1 MHHAWLFSQMFA
13 KQKISL
19 SWLYLALKV
28 LNLKTVNQK
37 LLNVLSFLEYLQ
49 LLIFYHK
56 CFLKQII
63 TLYSKFIIKMSFLQ
77 SVTEQSIY
85 LTMEMSKISG

>member
-1 MHHAWLFSQMFA
+1 MHHAWLFSQIFA

-19 SWLYLALKV
+19 SWLYLALNV
-28 LNLKTVNQK
+28 LNLKTFNQK

-56 CFLKQII
+56 CFLKQLHYIPS
-63 TLYSKFIIKMSFLQ
+63 LSLRCHFFRVLQ
-77 SVTEQSIY
+77 NNLST
-85 LTMEMSKISG
+85 